1 MIEADTQAIYAA
13 GWFFD
18 VVNICGL
25 YNLLNRVVHG
35 CGIEVDQKKTTATA
49 AELIPCWIT
58 VAGRICWKK
67 AMNQYRTLR
76 LINDAS

>member
-25 YNLLNRVVHG
+25 YDLLNRVGHG

-49 AELIPCWIT
+49 AGLIPVLDYGGWAHMLEKGDESIPDSE
-58 VAGRICWKK
+58 I
-67 AMNQYRTLR
+67 NQ
-76 LINDAS
+76 